1 MRRRTLLR
9 WFGGLLAAIVGST
22 RPAPVRA
29 QSSYPPPMPP
39 GRRAEWDRMRAR
51 VLAALPYP
59 RIEVPGER
67 ALAEWERLR
76 AEGRG
81 WPVIVGDDEQL
92 DALAEQFSLEDQA
105 VFPMPPGA
113 PSPFGDASPPTPAA
127 ILAEAATLS
136 FPESLAHWS
145 GNDPELPEPPLG
157 EWPAPGAVEGSGLTV
172 ASDILSGESFPL
184 VHILLIPTT
193 RSWEVPAYLRWG
205 NWNACPPPA
214 QHVAAL
220 RRWHER
226 FGVELVGINRDTLN
240 LRAARRPADRAVALA
255 LGLEHY
261 SYCPDVIDQGV
272 GSLSALA
279 AMLMANDWWYF
290 GGTRL
295 LLAGSAL
302 LRE

>member
-1 MRRRTLLR
+1 MTRRALFG
-9 WFGGLLAAIVGST
+9 WFGGLLAAIIGST
-22 RPAPVRA
+22 RPAPART
-29 QSSYPPPMPP
+29 QSSYPPPMSPE
-39 GRRAEWDRMRAR
+39 RRAEWDRMRAR
-51 VLAALPYP
+51 MLAALPYP
-59 RIEVPGER
+59 RVEVPGER

-92 DALAEQFSLEDQA
+92 DAIAEQFSLEDQA
-105 VFPMPPGA
+105 VFPPPPGV
-113 PSPFGDASPPTPAA
+113 PSPFGDAPAPTPTA

-136 FPESLAHWS
+136 FPESLAQWS
-145 GNDPELPEPPLG
+145 GTDPDQPEPPLG
-157 EWPAPGAVEGSGLTV
+157 EWPAPRAVEGSGLTV
-172 ASDILSGESFPL
+172 ASDILSGKPFPL

-226 FGVELVGINRDTLN
+226 FGVELVGMNRDTLN
-240 LRAARRPADRAVALA
+240 LRTARRPADREAALA
-255 LGLEHY
+255 LAREHY
-261 SYCPDVIDQGV
+261 PYCPDVIDQGL

-279 AMLMANDWWYF
+279 AVLMADDWWYF
-290 GGTRL
+290 WWD
-295 LLAGSAL
+295 
-302 LRE
+302 